1 MIGCSSRFIFPGNV
15 VLLGIAALLGPS
27 LAHASCTRDEA
38 FNRMMALNQYGMKLQ
53 AALPDP
59 LRDPRGYEANHQ
71 SVIDFNSRLGAV
83 GKPLADAKYDEAC
96 TTYDALAKEYGVD
109 IAAQGVRPMSV
120 IEEEGNHPPKAGCDL
135 AESSR
140 RSMWLTESFQ
150 KHAQEA
156 NLQRDDWQQFGKD
169 MEPVGLLMQ
178 QDPNQACALIDAI
191 AKKYGFKRTGS

>member
-1 MIGCSSRFIFPGNV
+1 MSDRSLRRSCARNIF
-15 VLLGIAALLGPS
+15 LLGIAALFGS
-27 LAHASCTRDEA
+27 SITYAACTRDQA

-59 LRDPRGYEANHQ
+59 LKDPKGYEASYQRVN
-71 SVIDFNSRLGAV
+71 DFSSRLGAV

-96 TTYDALAKEYGVD
+96 IAYDALAKQYGVD
-109 IAAQGVRPMSV
+109 LAAQGVRSLAV
-120 IEEEGNHPPKAGCDL
+120 VEAEGRHPPKTGCDL

-150 KHAQEA
+150 KHAQDA
-156 NLQRDDWQQFGKD
+156 HLQRDDWQQFGKE

-178 QDPNQACALIDAI
+178 QDPNQACGLIDTI
-191 AKKYGFKRTGS
+191 ASKYGFRRAGR

>member
-1 MIGCSSRFIFPGNV
+1 MNVSSPQFPFTRSV
-15 VLLGIAALLGPS
+15 VLIGIAALLGPA

-59 LRDPRGYEANHQ
+59 LQDAKGYEANYQ
-71 SVIDFNSRLGAV
+71 RVIDFNSRLGAV

-109 IAAQGVRPMSV
+109 IAAQGVRPLSV
-120 IEEEGNHPPKAGCDL
+120 LEEEGRHPPKTGCDL

-140 RSMWLTESFQ
+140 RSMWLTETFQ
-150 KHAQEA
+150 KHAQAA
-156 NLQRDDWQQFGKD
+156 NLQRDDWQQFGKE

-178 QDPNQACALIDAI
+178 QDPNQACALIDTI
-191 AKKYGFKRTGS
+191 ATKYGFQRTGS